1 MYIYI
6 DQNRIGSAT
15 SSEFCSQLESPLQTP
30 IKIQGYVK
38 VMKVIIKDLFLL
50 KTNPGSSKYVK

>member
-15 SSEFCSQLESPLQTP
+15 NSEFCSQLESPLQTP
-30 IKIQGYVK
+30 IKNTG
-38 VMKVIIKDLFLL
+38 LC
-50 KTNPGSSKYVK
+50 